1 MQHGLESVTQKLMK
15 TLAGTAV
22 PAGVWLTDWE
32 AESAALRCTAESLA
46 LGPVSKFLAAAA
58 VGKRVAYVNPAAAAV
73 S

>member
-32 AESAALRCTAESLA
+32 AEIAALRCTAESLA
-46 LGPVSKFLAAAA
+46 LGPVFLAAAA
-58 VGKRVAYVNPAAAAV
+58 VDKRVAYVNPAAAAV